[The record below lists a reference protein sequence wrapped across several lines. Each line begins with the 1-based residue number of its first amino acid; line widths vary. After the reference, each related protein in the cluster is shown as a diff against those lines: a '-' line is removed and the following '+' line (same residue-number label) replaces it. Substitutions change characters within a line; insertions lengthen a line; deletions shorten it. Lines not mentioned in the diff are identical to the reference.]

1 LVVRSDTDCRRLYH
15 HALALRGAWLVLM
28 LMVIGCTEFDYDSD
42 RELRRMD
49 RSIPTEQIHVV
60 QQGDTLYQIAWQHG
74 LDFRDLARWNDIDAP
89 FVIYP
94 GQQLALASAAG
105 SGERAGAT
113 PTTSRSSGTTSAAAS
128 SDAASGPIA
137 WRWPLEGEVVQS
149 FNANADGKRGIS
161 IRAEP
166 GAEVVSAADGRVVY
180 SGDGLRGYGNLV
192 IVKHNDRF
200 LTAYGYNRELLVG
213 EGDQVRGGQ
222 TIARVGDTAGREGQL
237 HFEVR
242 QQGSAV
248 NPTSYLP

>member
-1 LVVRSDTDCRRLYH
+1 MVVRPDIDCRRLYPH
-15 HALALRGAWLVLM
+15 PLTRLAVWLFAA
-28 LMVIGCTEFDYDSD
+28 LMVAGCTEFDYDSD

-49 RSIPTEQIHVV
+49 RVIPAEQVHVV
-60 QQGDTLYQIAWQHG
+60 QRGDTLYQIAWQHG
-74 LDFRDLARWNDIDAP
+74 LDFRDLARWNNIDSP

-94 GQQLALASAAG
+94 GQQLALSSAGGSGEAASAA
-105 SGERAGAT
+105 
-113 PTTSRSSGTTSAAAS
+113 PTAARSAGTTSAAS

-137 WRWPLEGEVVQS
+137 WRWPLEGDVVRS

-161 IRAEP
+161 IQAEP

-213 EGDQVRGGQ
+213 EGDRVSGGQ
-222 TIARVGDTAGREGQL
+222 AIARVGNTAGREGQL

-248 NPTSYLP
+248 NPASYLP